1 MREELNSLSKNEY
14 KLSFND
20 FVIKAAAKALKA
32 VPEVNSEWR
41 GEVIRRYHNVD
52 INVAVNTD
60 AGLFTPLIQ
69 DADKKGLAEISNEVK
84 SLAQKAKDGKISL
97 DEMRTGTFTI
107 SNLGMLGI
115 TEFSAVINPP
125 QACILAVGSVTD
137 KVSVLPVE
145 ESSESGEQHY
155 DVQVDKVMKVT
166 LSCDH
171 RVVDGAVGA
180 RWLQSFKD
188 YMENP
193 IKMIL

>member
-1 MREELNSLSKNEY
+1 MREELNGLSKNEY
-14 KLSFND
+14 KLSYND
-20 FVIKAAAKALKA
+20 FIIKAAAKALKA

-60 AGLFTPLIQ
+60 AGLFTPLVK
-69 DADKKGLAEISNEVK
+69 DADKKGLAEISGQVK
-84 SLAQKAKDGKISL
+84 SLAQKAKDGKIL
-97 DEMRTGTFTI
+97 PDEMQTGTFTI

-125 QACILAVGSVTD
+125 QACILAVGSVND
-137 KVSVLPVE
+137 KVSVIPVE
-145 ESSESGEQHY
+145 GNECGEQHY

-171 RVVDGAVGA
+171 RVVDGAIGA

-188 YMENP
+188 YIENP